1 MSKKSGIGKFLVGLG
16 VGAGLGMLFAP
27 KSGSETRQDLKVKYD
42 EFIKSLK
49 DIDVNEVKDEFLA
62 KVEDIKSELEDL
74 DKEKVLKIAKEID
87 LNNVSIEAIL
97 TNQNIKLNISNALD
111 EGFNLEISEKGLSKI
126 LICYLDDLLKENNF
140 EQIDLFYKHFTL
152 F

>member
-1 MSKKSGIGKFLVGLG
+1 M
-16 VGAGLGMLFAP
+16 A
-27 KSGSETRQDLKVKYD
+27 
-42 EFIKSLK
+42 
-49 DIDVNEVKDEFLA
+49 
-62 KVEDIKSELEDL
+62 
-74 DKEKVLKIAKEID
+74 VLKIAKEID

-140 EQIDLFYKHFTL
+140 EHLMGLIDIDYLKMI
-152 F
+152 